1 MHRNKFAAPEV
12 LPQPWRRRVL
22 WVDDSRLL
30 LSLYKSVFENLG
42 FEVQARPSPEEAL
55 HHLSSGATDVA
66 ILDYDMPEMDGGKL
80 ALLIKAQSPTLP
92 VILYTGSTCVPHS
105 VRYCVD
111 AVCAKGAPREQLV
124 AVIERLT
131 RESAYEPF
139 SAGPLASLPES
150 TMTQQA

>member
-1 MHRNKFAAPEV
+1 MHRNKFATPEV

-42 FEVQARPSPEEAL
+42 FEVLAMSSPEESL
-55 HHLSSGATDVA
+55 HHLSSDVADVA
-66 ILDYDMPEMDGGKL
+66 ILDYDMPEMDGGEL
-80 ALLIKAQSPTLP
+80 ALLMKAQSPELP
-92 VILYTGSTCVPHS
+92 VILYTGSACIPHS

-111 AVCAKGAPREQLV
+111 AVCAKGAPREELV

-131 RESAYEPF
+131 RESAYEPS
-139 SAGPLASLPES
+139 SAGPLASFPES
-150 TMTQQA
+150 TVTQRA